1 MIYLSPAPLY
11 HSAPQ
16 AAVSLTIRHG
26 GTAIIM
32 ERFDPEA
39 YLALV
44 EKYRVTHT
52 QLVPTMFS
60 RMLKL
65 PEDSPPTIRPV
76 LARDRDSC
84 GGAVPRAGEGTD
96 DRMVGVR
103 SSMSTTA
110 PLKASA
116 SLPAT
121 ARNGWP
127 IAGR

>member
-1 MIYLSPAPLY
+1 VRPLPSSAPSQPLSLFDFLVRLWRYRDGMIYLSPAPLY

-52 QLVPTMFS
+52 QLVPTMFN
-60 RMLKL
+60 RLLKL
-65 PEDSPPTIRPV
+65 PED
-76 LARDRDSC
+76 
-84 GGAVPRAGEGTD
+84 
-96 DRMVGVR
+96 VGNR
-103 SSMSTTA
+103 YA
-110 PLKASA
+110 
-116 SLPAT
+116 
-121 ARNGWP
+121 
-127 IAGR
+127 